1 LSEKQNSSSVGAHS
15 HKLDFTEWIISDFSY
30 SSIISS
36 NIFGRKWSLRSRV
49 YVLCEIKPI
58 LLVIVQLLPFAGKT
72 LQIKSWGNVQSIR
85 ALLLSSSNFKF
96 LCEFFLREFGR
107 ERNQRR
113 DWSSSISLR
122 FCCCWNLN
130 EYFSIFCCWWRF
142 EQQQKRKLILLL
154 QSRLWFLSLPNSL
167 KKNSQRNLKF
177 DDDKSRARID
187 WTLPHDLICNVLP
200 AKGNNCTI
208 TRRMGFI
215 SHRTY
220 TLERKDHFLPKMF
233 DEIIDE

>member
-1 LSEKQNSSSVGAHS
+1 MGAYHLFFAKQSGWVVCVNSTVAAIFFAQKSSSSNWWKLKDFLYIDFFFFLSAHKNLSEKQNSSSVGAHS

-130 EYFSIFCCWWRF
+130 EYFSIFCCWWWF
-142 EQQQKRKLILLL
+142 EIEKGLLN
-154 QSRLWFLSLPNSL
+154 F
-167 KKNSQRNLKF
+167 
-177 DDDKSRARID
+177 
-187 WTLPHDLICNVLP
+187 
-200 AKGNNCTI
+200 
-208 TRRMGFI
+208 
-215 SHRTY
+215 
-220 TLERKDHFLPKMF
+220 
-233 DEIIDE
+233 